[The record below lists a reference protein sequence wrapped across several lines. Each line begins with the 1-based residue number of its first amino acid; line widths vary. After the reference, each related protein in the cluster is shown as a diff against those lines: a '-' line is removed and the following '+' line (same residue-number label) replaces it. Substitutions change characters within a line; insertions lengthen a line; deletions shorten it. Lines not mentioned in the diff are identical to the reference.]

1 MGFRWTSVMCRT
13 LPSGFNIND
22 KSIAML
28 ISRQPGRE
36 SQRSRT
42 LWPSPDYLS
51 SLHLQPLDRIHH
63 KNVSEIVKAQ
73 NVATSTQHPGPH
85 TPRPCFCVFLLFLFV
100 FLLLISLLSSSRPGG
115 DQTWVR
121 AQQTKH
127 QSPLRWR
134 VKSNQQENIARGGPS
149 AAAWCSRGPTETCDD
164 NSAGSTGSTKNYCK
178 NHANN
183 LNRLKIYFKLH
194 TVPSLIL
201 DVSNNRGTPKNWM
214 VCHGKPLWKW
224 MIWGGSKNPI
234 FGNTQFGTHP
244 S

>member
-1 MGFRWTSVMCRT
+1 MSGCFSPKVSLFLALLALRLDLGILGHPTIQDASQGVMGLITSQFPTGEELLCAGKKNNMGFRWTSVMCRT

-134 VKSNQQENIARGGPS
+134 VK
-149 AAAWCSRGPTETCDD
+149 
-164 NSAGSTGSTKNYCK
+164 
-178 NHANN
+178 
-183 LNRLKIYFKLH
+183 
-194 TVPSLIL
+194 
-201 DVSNNRGTPKNWM
+201 
-214 VCHGKPLWKW
+214 
-224 MIWGGSKNPI
+224 
-234 FGNTQFGTHP
+234 
-244 S
+244 